1 VQQRT
6 YFDFF
11 PIAATLRL
19 RLRLGVSASIASL
32 PLHLILSLSLE
43 DKYIA
48 DRSNNFKT
56 NQMKFFNSFM
66 VAVAVFGCC
75 LLSCNAFSI
84 GSNTAG
90 QRRFGLSA
98 VQSSRSR
105 LNMMNDL
112 GSGVEDSKVISFGNA
127 PSIDRLGS
135 LRRLAAVSIA
145 LSGCLLSFSTASI
158 AADKGAGTITDKKYE
173 LCVSKCVFSETRP
186 PPNGAENER
195 ILTTISRT
203 DIIKDCRKSCAKTKE
218 QLLLGKPKIKPAV
231 AKET

>member
-1 VQQRT
+1 
-6 YFDFF
+6 
-11 PIAATLRL
+11 
-19 RLRLGVSASIASL
+19 
-32 PLHLILSLSLE
+32 
-43 DKYIA
+43 
-48 DRSNNFKT
+48 
-56 NQMKFFNSFM
+56 MKFFYSLI
-66 VAVAVFGCC
+66 VAVAVLGCC
-75 LLSCNAFSI
+75 LTSCDAFST
-84 GSNTAG
+84 GRNTAG

-98 VQSSRSR
+98 VLSSRSR

-112 GSGVEDSKVISFGNA
+112 VSGEESRKIIGHGNGH
-127 PSIDRLGS
+127 SIDRLES

-145 LSGCLLSFSTASI
+145 LSGCLLSFSTASV

-218 QLLLGKPKIKPAV
+218 QLLLGKPKIKPTV
-231 AKET
+231 AKEI

>member
-1 VQQRT
+1 
-6 YFDFF
+6 
-11 PIAATLRL
+11 
-19 RLRLGVSASIASL
+19 
-32 PLHLILSLSLE
+32 
-43 DKYIA
+43 
-48 DRSNNFKT
+48 
-56 NQMKFFNSFM
+56 MKFFNSFM

-75 LLSCNAFSI
+75 LINCNAFST

-98 VQSSRSR
+98 VQSARSR

-112 GSGVEDSKVISFGNA
+112 GSRVEDSKIISFRNA

-145 LSGCLLSFSTASI
+145 LSGCLLSFSTASV

-231 AKET
+231 AKAI